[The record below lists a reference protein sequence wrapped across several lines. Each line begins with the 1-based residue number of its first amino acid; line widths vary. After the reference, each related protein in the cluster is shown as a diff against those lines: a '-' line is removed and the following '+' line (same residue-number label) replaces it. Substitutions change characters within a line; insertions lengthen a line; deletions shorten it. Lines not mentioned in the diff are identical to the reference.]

1 MARISRILVPGYPHH
16 ITQRGVRSMDVFHSE
31 DDRCQYLQFLYEET
45 ARFGVDILAWC
56 LMATRT
62 GRPAGSDD
70 FVQRIEQVAARDL
83 SIGMPGR
90 PRKQGL

>member
-1 MARISRILVPGYPHH
+1 MSRISRIVVPGYPHH

-62 GRPAGSDD
+62 KEGRGVRLAIIDKMMRLTMFTASYVLL
-70 FVQRIEQVAARDL
+70 FISFNCE
-83 SIGMPGR
+83 
-90 PRKQGL
+90 